1 MGSMSQ
7 SGRHGT
13 SRHEAGNHKASGPP
27 DAPGG
32 SPRAPGGPAYHLP
45 GGPAEQSGPHRVVV
59 VVVDG
64 SPESGPALRL
74 AASQARQRNA
84 LLDIVCV
91 VPGGTDG
98 PASILARVKLG
109 EFTRREC
116 PYGMGVPV
124 RLRVERGD
132 PQRVLPEAAAGAEL
146 LINGLPG
153 PPAVSDKPETPD
165 GASAAPRRKHGTLT
179 PIPTPRA

>member
-1 MGSMSQ
+1 
-7 SGRHGT
+7 
-13 SRHEAGNHKASGPP
+13 
-27 DAPGG
+27 
-32 SPRAPGGPAYHLP
+32 
-45 GGPAEQSGPHRVVV
+45 VVV

-64 SPESGPALRL
+64 SPESGPALRQ

-84 LLDIVCV
+84 LLDIICV
-91 VPGGTDG
+91 VPDGTDG

-153 PPAVSDKPETPD
+153 PAVVGDKPEAPP
-165 GASAAPRRKHGTLT
+165 GASATPRSKHGTLT